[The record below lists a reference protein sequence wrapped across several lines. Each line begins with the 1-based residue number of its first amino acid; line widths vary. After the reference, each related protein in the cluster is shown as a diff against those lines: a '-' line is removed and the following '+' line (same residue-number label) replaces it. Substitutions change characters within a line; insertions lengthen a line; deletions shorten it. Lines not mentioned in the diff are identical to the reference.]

1 MSSLIARPWLRRLAG
16 STLVVLVL
24 CGLAWWAVPW
34 WVEGAGMRLA
44 SQALG
49 REVSVEKARF
59 QPWRLGLVLDG
70 VKVAGAVPGDA
81 ALLEIA
87 STEATLSLRSLW
99 HRSPVL
105 DSLHIERPLLRLSR
119 VADGRYD
126 IDDLLN
132 RWSQPAA
139 KAEPEG
145 GASLALYNLS
155 LAGGQVLLDDKPM
168 GRRHELSDLRID
180 LPFVSLLDAHVEV
193 RVEPRLSGRLNGVA
207 FGSKAQALPF
217 AQTRQARL
225 DFSVKGFDLGTY
237 LAYWPQ
243 QLPLRPERGRLSAE
257 LQVLFL
263 QTPGQVPEL
272 KLGGRIDVDEVG
284 LALGEHKSWLVWDR
298 LQLGLGDVQPLKKQL
313 LLDSL
318 VWTGPKLALQRDAA
332 GRLLLPQ
339 FAAAPPA
346 KPGTETQPAW
356 RFALKQFELRQ
367 AGLAWRDDSLRPVA
381 ELGLS
386 ELGLKLSALSWPLR
400 DKTGLSFEAK
410 LDKFEGGKPAT
421 LSGGGELT
429 TEALSLT
436 GQWQD
441 LALEWLSPYLQAELP
456 LAMQG
461 RLAGQLRL
469 DLAQPLKANA
479 GQRAKLTLT
488 GIKLDALRAQ
498 QLLAGSGRQELLS
511 MAELS
516 LDELVLEPAA
526 RRLALG
532 QLSLREPRLAL
543 QRSADGVLS
552 VLALMPAKAAE
563 PGTPW
568 STQLAALAIDGGA
581 LRFTDAAVQPLA
593 GVPGQPHLL
602 VLEQLRLRAQK
613 LGQARSPLQLS
624 AQLGRPAGSQR
635 RSGGAVAAMLGKLQ
649 WEGELALS
657 PQPSAR
663 GSLRAER
670 LPLQLLDPYLDPALG
685 LHLRRAEA
693 GFRGT
698 LALAQGPQGL
708 ATQAQGDLLLAD
720 LRLLHTRTE
729 ADGARRIDEEL
740 LSWQALN
747 LAGLKLDLRPATPLK
762 LDIGEASLSDF
773 YARLII
779 DEQGRFNLGERAP
792 KPAAAV
798 PPAAGRGLQLQ
809 IGQTRLA
816 GGSVDFSDR
825 FVKPNY
831 SAKLSELHGSLGTF
845 ASGQT
850 QMAPLNLS
858 GKVAGTGLLEIK
870 GELNPA
876 GAPLLMDIQASATD
890 IELAPLSPYAG
901 KYAGYAIDRGKLSTR
916 VHYRI
921 APGGALQADNQ
932 LVLNQLTFGERID
945 SPDATKL
952 PVLLAVALLKDG
964 NGVIDLNL
972 PVSGSLDDPEFS
984 IGGLIFRLIVNLLG
998 KALTSPFSLLT
1009 GGGSTDLSQAE
1020 FRPGSTGLADSALA
1034 NLDKLAK
1041 ALADRPS
1048 LNVTL
1053 TGWADPAAE
1062 RAAVQAVKVEQSLLA
1077 ERRRELR
1084 RQQNASGQ
1092 KAAEAAALQLSETDR
1107 QRLLLVV
1114 YKASSLPNRPRNLVG
1129 MLKEVP
1135 AAEMQAMLAASHEVS
1150 EEALRQLAL
1159 ERAVVVR
1166 DALIAKGVPN
1176 ARLFL
1181 ASPKLHA
1188 AEAGK
1193 TWAPHVELA
1202 LATQ

>member
-16 STLVVLVL
+16 SALVILVL

-59 QPWRLGLVLDG
+59 QPWRLGLALDG
-70 VKVAGAVPGDA
+70 VKVAGAAPGDA

-126 IDDLLN
+126 IDDLLK

-155 LAGGQVLLDDKPM
+155 LAGGQVLLDDQPM

-193 RVEPRLSGRLNGVA
+193 RVEPQLSGRLNGVA

-225 DFSVKGFDLGTY
+225 DFSLKGFDLAPY

-257 LQVLFL
+257 LQLLFS
-263 QTPGQVPEL
+263 QPPGQVPEL
-272 KLGGRIDVDEVG
+272 KLGGRVDVDEVG

-313 LLDSL
+313 LLDTL

-346 KPGTETQPAW
+346 KPGPGPDAPSAW

-367 AGLAWRDDSLRPVA
+367 AGLAWRDDSLRPAA
-381 ELGLS
+381 ELGFS

-410 LDKFEGGKPAT
+410 LDKLKGGKPAT
-421 LSGGGELT
+421 LSGSGELT
-429 TEALSLT
+429 AEALSLT

-469 DLAQPLKANA
+469 DLAQPLAANA
-479 GQRAKLTLT
+479 GQRAKLTIT

-526 RRLALG
+526 RRLMLG

-552 VLALMPAKAAE
+552 ALALMPDKAAE
-563 PGTPW
+563 PGAPW
-568 STQLAALAIDGGA
+568 SAQLAALAIDGGA

-613 LGQARSPLQLS
+613 LGQARAPLQLS
-624 AQLGRPAGSQR
+624 AQLGRPAGGQR
-635 RSGGAVAAMLGKLQ
+635 RSGGAAAAMLGKLQ

-708 ATQAQGDLLLAD
+708 AAQVQGDLLLAD
-720 LRLLHTRTE
+720 LRLLHTRAE

-792 KPAAAV
+792 KPAAAAS
-798 PPAAGRGLQLQ
+798 PGPGLQLQ

-831 SAKLSELHGSLGTF
+831 SAKLSELRGSLGAF

-998 KALTSPFSLLT
+998 KALTSPFSLLA

-1020 FRPGSTGLADSALA
+1020 FRPGSTGLADSAPA
-1034 NLDKLAK
+1034 NLEKLAK

-1048 LNVTL
+1048 LNLTL

-1077 ERRRELR
+1077 EHRRELR

-1092 KAAEAAALQLSETDR
+1092 AAAEAGALQLSEAER
-1107 QRLLLVV
+1107 QRLLRVV

-1193 TWAPHVELA
+1193 TWTPHVELA

>member
-1 MSSLIARPWLRRLAG
+1 
-16 STLVVLVL
+16 
-24 CGLAWWAVPW
+24 
-34 WVEGAGMRLA
+34 MRLA

-70 VKVAGAVPGDA
+70 VKVAGAAPGDA

-99 HRSPVL
+99 HRSLVL

-126 IDDLLN
+126 IDDLLK
-132 RWSQPAA
+132 RWSQPSAR
-139 KAEPEG
+139 AEPDNG
-145 GASLALYNLS
+145 SSLALYNLS

-180 LPFVSLLDAHVEV
+180 LPFVSMLDAHVEV
-193 RVEPRLSGRLNGVA
+193 RVEPRLSGRLNGVV
-207 FGSKAQALPF
+207 FGSEAQALPF

-225 DFSVKGFDLGTY
+225 DFSLKGFDLGPY

-257 LQVLFL
+257 LQLLFS
-263 QTPGQVPEL
+263 QTAGKAPEL
-272 KLGGRIDVDEVG
+272 RLGGRIDADEVG
-284 LALGEHKSWLVWDR
+284 VALGQHESWLVWDR
-298 LQLGLGDVQPLKKQL
+298 LQLVLGDVQPLKKQV
-313 LLDSL
+313 LLDTL

-346 KPGTETQPAW
+346 KPGPETRPDAPSAW
-356 RFALKQFELRQ
+356 RFELKQFELRQ
-367 AGLAWRDDSLRPVA
+367 AGLAWRDESLRPAA

-410 LDKFEGGKPAT
+410 LDKLKGGKPST
-421 LSGGGELT
+421 LSGSGELT
-429 TEALSLT
+429 AEALRLT

-441 LALEWLSPYLQAELP
+441 LALEWLSPYLQSELP
-456 LAMQG
+456 LALQG
-461 RLAGQLRL
+461 RLAGHLRL
-469 DLAQPLKANA
+469 DLAQPLAANA
-479 GQRAKLTLT
+479 EQRAKLTLT

-498 QLLAGSGRQELLS
+498 QLLAAGRRQDLLS
-511 MAELS
+511 MAGLS
-516 LDELVLEPAA
+516 LDELLVEPAE
-526 RRLALG
+526 RRLSLG

-552 VLALMPAKAAE
+552 ALALMPAKAPE
-563 PGTPW
+563 PSAPW
-568 STQLAALAIDGGA
+568 TTQLAALAIDGGA
-581 LRFTDAAVQPLA
+581 LRFSDAAVQPLA

-613 LGQARSPLQLS
+613 LGQPRSPLQLS
-624 AQLGRPAGSQR
+624 AQLGRPAGGQR
-635 RSGGAVAAMLGKLQ
+635 RSGGVTAAMLGKLQ

-657 PQPSAR
+657 PQTSAR

-698 LALAQGPQGL
+698 LALAHGPQGL
-708 ATQAQGDLLLAD
+708 AAQVQGDLLLAD

-729 ADGARRIDEEL
+729 ADGARSIDEEL

-747 LAGLKLDLRPATPLK
+747 LAGLKLDLRPAGPLK

-792 KPAAAV
+792 KPAADAA
-798 PPAAGRGLQLQ
+798 PPAAGPGLQLQ

-831 SAKLSELHGSLGTF
+831 SAKVSELRGSLGTF

-945 SPDATKL
+945 SPEATKL

-998 KALTSPFSLLT
+998 KALTSPFSLLA
-1009 GGGSTDLSQAE
+1009 GGGSADLSQAE
-1020 FRPGSTGLADSALA
+1020 FRPGSTGMADSASA

-1048 LNVTL
+1048 LNLTL

-1062 RAAVQAVKVEQSLLA
+1062 RAAVQAARVEQSLLA

-1092 KAAEAAALQLSETDR
+1092 AAAEAGAVQLSEADR
-1107 QRLLLVV
+1107 QRLLRLV
-1114 YKASSLPNRPRNLVG
+1114 YQASSLPNRPRNLVG
-1129 MLKEVP
+1129 MLKDVP
-1135 AAEMQAMLAASHEVS
+1135 AADMQSMLAASKEVS

-1188 AEAGK
+1188 TEAGK
-1193 TWAPHVELA
+1193 TWTPHVELA
-1202 LATQ
+1202 LVTQ